1 MTNEAA
7 EQSLSL
13 RDVGQRNEEQFTVQT
28 DNNIV
33 KCCPRQKEPLPASD
47 SLKKQDDFGCWHWI
61 VTLGAIFAYV
71 YDVGTDLNLAVIY
84 GQRARTGEDP
94 NYYWYFGLTL
104 GFVIVPAYLIGM
116 MSLWE
121 AKSAKKTPFSLK
133 LIKGFCVFFLL
144 SPVAKY
150 YIYTV
155 YFFISINNVLK

>member
-1 MTNEAA
+1 MTNDTA
-7 EQSLSL
+7 EPSLSL
-13 RDVGQRNEEQFTVQT
+13 RDADQHNEEQRTVQT

-33 KCCPRQKEPLPASD
+33 KPSCQEELLPSAD
-47 SLKKQDDFGCWHWI
+47 SSKKQDDFGCWHWI
-61 VTLGAIFAYV
+61 ITLGAIFTYL
-71 YDVGTDLNLAVIY
+71 YDVGTDLNLAVMY

-104 GFVIVPAYLIGM
+104 GFLIVPAYLIGM

-133 LIKGFCVFFLL
+133 LIKGFCVFSLL

-150 YIYTV
+150 IL
-155 YFFISINNVLK
+155 F